1 MKKHNSNF
9 KFLKE
14 ILPGI
19 LLVAVEVALA
29 FLVFAIGYGA
39 LRFIGS
45 DVLQYDPE
53 WVMLVGVIAVAL
65 VALLLCGLIYCIRK
79 TIGYFKK
86 KS

>member
-1 MKKHNSNF
+1 MKKQKSNIQ
-9 KFLKE
+9 FLKE

-19 LLVAVEVALA
+19 LLVVVEVALA
-29 FLVFAIGYGA
+29 LLVFAIGYGA

-45 DVLQYDPE
+45 DVFQYDPE

-79 TIGYFKK
+79 TIRYFKK